1 MYMGLYFSH
10 FNNIKYGWY
19 VVFIKYIRFINRV
32 LIEEKPVNNLVD
44 GFVFVKKYLRVLFE
58 FNFFE

>member
-1 MYMGLYFSH
+1 MLCTVTVST
-10 FNNIKYGWY
+10 NKIKEY